1 MLINKVAKWLCEVS
15 AYFSLG
21 GLKASFCRSR
31 LGLYQYGALDAP
43 MLFVDFEQTFNH
55 TAFQSLEQALANV
68 ACVVHTKH
76 LLEDTGS

>member
-1 MLINKVAKWLCEVS
+1 M
-15 AYFSLG
+15 
-21 GLKASFCRSR
+21 
-31 LGLYQYGALDAP
+31 YQYGALDAP